1 MCHCLVTRLSRRNNL
16 SAVQTSTFE
25 AERQAFYD
33 NEQHLKSRIQ
43 SLSQARKAPRI
54 PRAPSVVDPESEAEW
69 MEDDD
74 QPSEPTTPLN
84 QPQGLSPEAEPAEMT
99 ALKLELSTLSTSHAS
114 LQNTLQLIQTQLID
128 LKRVN
133 NQLQEDNESYNI
145 LLREKTLSGTFDLM
159 KQVGGI
165 SESSSDRDDDDTEGE
180 DSGDMNSLPN
190 SSRSALGTVE
200 ERDERVDERV
210 DVVLDPG
217 YNKVEDEMV
226 PGAVGETMDSDH
238 DSIGD
243 STRSSRKARGGRRRA
258 GSTSQSPG
266 ATRGESLAGLPITGP
281 GLDLAAELG
290 RAENNA
296 ILEGQ
301 TIDDRDKSITNKGA
315 KRGKKDRKV
324 SYASEAGGEP
334 GIPNDVE
341 SLRNEVKSLKD
352 ANKALSLYASKIIDR
367 IISQEG
373 FEHVLAADYE
383 KQPPTP
389 NSATMQNKSSSLAPP
404 TKMQRRASMFSR
416 SSAPPPPEPAPVER
430 LTTFSS
436 PPLNS
441 GLNTPPIRT
450 QRRSLSFDWRGFS
463 VFGGG
468 EKKDNPTNSRS
479 MTLKPGAV
487 NSVPGARK
495 LDTQEDDDDRRERE
509 RLAAT
514 MKLMGIEKPLSPPV
528 IHKSFSNPTESTSPS
543 LTISPPLSS
552 PSISTPST
560 SRFSL
565 FRRSSSAANSDGSS
579 KSAPVNLT
587 EDALAMS
594 EAENTLAA
602 LDAQEKAM
610 SAEMAKGAG
619 SGFTEIVPRRKSGS
633 RRSRTSGG
641 GSGSTVWSAG
651 MSREADDGDD

>member
-1 MCHCLVTRLSRRNNL
+1 M
-16 SAVQTSTFE
+16 QTSTFE

-43 SLSQARKAPRI
+43 SLSQARKQPRI

-84 QPQGLSPEAEPAEMT
+84 HPQELSPEAEPAEMT

-114 LQNTLQLIQTQLID
+114 LQSTLQLIQTQLID

-165 SESSSDRDDDDTEGE
+165 SETSSDRDDDDTEGE

-210 DVVLDPG
+210 DEALDPG
-217 YNKVEDEMV
+217 YNQPEDEKE
-226 PGAVGETMDSDH
+226 PGVAGEETSDGDH

-341 SLRNEVKSLKD
+341 SLRSEVKSLKD

-389 NSATMQNKSSSLAPP
+389 NSASMKNSSLAPP

-416 SSAPPPPEPAPVER
+416 SSAPPVPEPAPIER

-441 GLNTPPIRT
+441 GASSTTTSPAMRT

-468 EKKDNPTNSRS
+468 EKKDAPGNSRLTHKS
-479 MTLKPGAV
+479 G

-528 IHKSFSNPTESTSPS
+528 IHKSFSSPVEGSSPS
-543 LTISPPLSS
+543 LTISPPLAS
-552 PSISTPST
+552 PSLSTPNT

-565 FRRSSSAANSDGSS
+565 FRRSSSAANSDGDSS

-610 SAEMAKGAG
+610 SAEMAKGASG
-619 SGFTEIVPRRKSGS
+619 GFTEIVPRRKSGS

-641 GSGSTVWSAG
+641 GSGSGSTVWSAG